1 MVESAEFVE
10 RAENAVKVSGDFY
23 LARVYRAALERFRV
37 PVWEA
42 SVLRRADLAGD
53 IPGLLRTETQTTLGI
68 VLEASI
74 VFLILFEILWAVLF
88 RV

>member
-1 MVESAEFVE
+1 M
-10 RAENAVKVSGDFY
+10 
-23 LARVYRAALERFRV
+23 

-53 IPGLLRTETQTTLGI
+53 IAGLLRTEAQTTLGI

-74 VFLILFEILWAVLF
+74 VFLILFQILWAVLF